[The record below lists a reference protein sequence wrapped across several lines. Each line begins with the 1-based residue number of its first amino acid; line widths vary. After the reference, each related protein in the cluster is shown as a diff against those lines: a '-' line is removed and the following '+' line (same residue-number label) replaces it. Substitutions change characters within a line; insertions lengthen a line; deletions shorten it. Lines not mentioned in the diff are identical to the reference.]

1 MNFEIK
7 QEDINAV
14 FNEDVS
20 FQLKVQIKALMRTCE
35 EKDARIAE
43 LEGEKSNGIGDIAA
57 DFDESIIQ
65 RVEAK

>member
-1 MNFEIK
+1 MDFEIK
-7 QEDINAV
+7 QDVINAV

-43 LEGEKSNGIGDIAA
+43 LEGEKSNGIGEITA
-57 DFDESIIQ
+57 DFI
-65 RVEAK
+65 EAK

>member
-43 LEGEKSNGIGDIAA
+43 LEVEKSNGLGEITP
-57 DFDESIIQ
+57 DF
-65 RVEAK
+65 VEAK

>member
-1 MNFEIK
+1 MQFEMK

-20 FQLKVQIKALMRTCE
+20 FQLKTQIKALMRTCE

-43 LEGEKSNGIGDIAA
+43 LESEKSNGVGEITP
-57 DFDESIIQ
+57 DFI
-65 RVEAK
+65 EAK

>member
-1 MNFEIK
+1 MDFEIK

-43 LEGEKSNGIGDIAA
+43 LEAEKSNGTGKITA
-57 DFDESIIQ
+57 DFI
-65 RVEAK
+65 EAK

>member
-14 FNEDVS
+14 FNEEVS

-43 LEGEKSNGIGDIAA
+43 LEGQKANGVGDITA
-57 DFDESIIQ
+57 DFI
-65 RVEAK
+65 EAK